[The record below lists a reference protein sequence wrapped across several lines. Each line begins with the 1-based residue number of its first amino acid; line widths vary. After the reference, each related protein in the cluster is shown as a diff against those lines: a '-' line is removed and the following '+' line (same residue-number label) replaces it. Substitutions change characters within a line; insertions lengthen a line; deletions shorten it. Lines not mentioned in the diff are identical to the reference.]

1 MTNQLFLVPRR
12 AFLAGLG
19 GFAVTSGLRYP
30 AAAQGR
36 PALSLRLRPGTAKL
50 VPNLPDSPIWAFDTG
65 TPEAP
70 LRFRRNDELQVTFTN
85 NLPVPA
91 ALNWAGIDGAQATAP
106 LIVQGQVPASGRAD
120 LAIPLRHAGTFLLE
134 SRLLGDAK
142 EHPSL
147 ARALIVEESEKIA
160 VDRDE
165 VLLIEDWRVK
175 SDGRAIAP
183 GTSTQDT
190 TVTYTV
196 NGRPNLDL
204 SVRAN
209 ERLRLRFINGCQRA
223 PIGLKV
229 EKQEV
234 RVMAIDGQPAEPF
247 SARDGQVV
255 LPPSSRVDVFIDV
268 TGAPGT
274 TSSIM
279 LHDGTA
285 AKPIARLTISKDAPL
300 RPVPLPAAAPLPSNG
315 LPARLDL
322 QGALRTDL
330 SLDPKASDPKAS
342 WVAPANL
349 VAASAPACRA
359 KRGRTV
365 VMAITNPTPAPVTFR
380 LQGHH
385 FRLLD
390 RLDDGWKP
398 FWLDTLLVTPGQTQR
413 IAFAAEHGGKW
424 LMEAIPIDWAAP
436 RLIRWYL
443 VE

>member
-1 MTNQLFLVPRR
+1 MTNQLFSAPRR

-19 GFAVTSGLRYP
+19 GLAITSTLRLP

-36 PALSLRLRPGTAKL
+36 PSLSLRLRSGTAKL
-50 VPNLPDSPIWAFDTG
+50 GPNLPDSPIWGFDAG
-65 TPEAP
+65 SAGSI
-70 LRFRRNDELQVTFTN
+70 LRFKRNDELQVAFAN
-85 NLPVPA
+85 EVSAPA
-91 ALNWAGIDGAQATAP
+91 ALNWAGIDGVQATVP
-106 LIVQGQVPASGRAD
+106 LVAQGPIPAGGRAN
-120 LAIPLRHAGTFLLE
+120 LTIPLRHAGTFLVE
-134 SRLLGDAK
+134 PRLLGDGRDF
-142 EHPSL
+142 PS
-147 ARALIVEESEKIA
+147 ACCALIVDEAEKVEI
-160 VDRDE
+160 DRDE
-165 VLLIEDWRVK
+165 VLLIENWRVRN
-175 SDGRAIAP
+175 DGRAIAP
-183 GTSTQDT
+183 GTSAQDT

-204 SVRAN
+204 TVKAN
-209 ERLRLRFINGCQRA
+209 ERLRLRLINGCPRA

-229 EKQEV
+229 ENFNV

-247 SARDGQVV
+247 AARDGQVV

-268 TGAPGT
+268 TGTPGT
-274 TSSIM
+274 SSSIL

-285 AKPIARLTISKDAPL
+285 AKSIARLTISKDGPL
-300 RPVPLPAAAPLPSNG
+300 RPAPLTDAGPLPSNG

-322 QGALRTDL
+322 QGAVRADV
-330 SLDPKASDPKAS
+330 SLDPKAA
-342 WVAPANL
+342 WATPADF
-349 VAASAPACRA
+349 AATSAPACRV

-398 FWLDTLLVTPGQTQR
+398 FWMDTLLLTTGQTQR
-413 IAFAAEHGGKW
+413 IAFAAEYGGKW

-436 RLIRWYL
+436 RLIRWYA